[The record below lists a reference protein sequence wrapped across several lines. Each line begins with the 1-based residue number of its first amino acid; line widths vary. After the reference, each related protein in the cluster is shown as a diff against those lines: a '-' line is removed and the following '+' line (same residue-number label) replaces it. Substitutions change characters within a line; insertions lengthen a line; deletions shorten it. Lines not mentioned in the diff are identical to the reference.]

1 MTGLIIRFL
10 QRFLPVNF
18 IVFATIFGISC
29 VKNVGLTA
37 QHPILYWMIHY
48 TNYIDSYVI
57 NDSYFNLYL
66 SIFIG
71 VNLYLIFWAIKNYK
85 YLNLP
90 YAMGIYNQ
98 AKQFEGHEKRTKIH
112 FDKFI
117 KKKKYSK
124 NRFSLYFK
132 NWVSIEPKK
141 YNVLKEDIAQYL
153 RWDGDI
159 KIYRNKSKGVELFF
173 YKLPNIYHSSTLM
186 YKLKIIN
193 FGCSLKGDYIIPFS
207 ELTHTIVVGESG
219 SGKSNFMHHLLSSFI
234 SSKTEIAK
242 VELIDLKGTELF
254 IYQGIK
260 YMQFIDEL
268 IQVRNTL
275 LTVRDKMKERFE
287 EMKINGEQL
296 YCGKYHFIVI
306 DEIGTIG
313 TYPDKKLRDEIF
325 NLMIEIA
332 QKGRAAKILF
342 FIFAQKIDSTNI
354 PSNVLANLQTRILM
368 KTDSDFNI
376 NNTIG
381 KKEDLENITIL
392 NPDSFPRGRAIIKN
406 GYTSE
411 KVLVQFPLIELKKE
425 YREMLMAK

>member
-1 MTGLIIRFL
+1 MLGLTVRVL
-10 QRFLPVNF
+10 QRCLALNF
-18 IVFATIFGISC
+18 FVILAIQVSSYI
-29 VKNVGLTA
+29 KNVGLTA
-37 QHPILYWMIHY
+37 QHILYWVLHY
-48 TNYIDSYVI
+48 PSYIESYVI
-57 NDSYFNLYL
+57 NDSYHNFYL
-66 SIFIG
+66 FMLVLINS
-71 VNLYLIFWAIKNYK
+71 YLIFWAYRNYR

-90 YAMGIYNQ
+90 YAMGLYNQ
-98 AKQFEGHEKRTKIH
+98 ARQFEEHEKRTKVY
-112 FDKFI
+112 FDKFVE
-117 KKKKYSK
+117 KKKYSK
-124 NRFSLYFK
+124 DKFSLFFN
-132 NWVSIEPKK
+132 NWISIEPKS
-141 YNVLKEDIAQYL
+141 YNDKLESIAQYL
-153 RWDGDI
+153 GWSGDI
-159 KIYRNKSKGVELFF
+159 KVFRHKSKGVELYF
-173 YKLPNIYHSSTLM
+173 YKLPEKYYTFFST
-186 YKLKIIN
+186 YKIGQIN
-193 FGCSLKGDYIIPFS
+193 FGKSLRGNYFIPFN

-234 SSKTEIAK
+234 TSKYEIEDI
-242 VELIDLKGTELF
+242 ELIDLKGTELF
-254 IYQGIK
+254 IYKDIE
-260 YMQFIDEL
+260 YMHFHDEVV
-268 IQVRNTL
+268 QVRDTL
-275 LTVRDKMKERFE
+275 LTLRDKMKKRFE
-287 EMKINGEQL
+287 HMKDNEEQL
-296 YCGKYHFIVI
+296 FSGKHHFIVI

-332 QKGRAAKILF
+332 QKGRAAKILL

-425 YREMLMAK
+425 YRDMLAK

>member
-18 IVFATIFGISC
+18 LIFFAILIVSY

-37 QHPILYWMIHY
+37 QQPILYWIIRY
-48 TNYIDSYVI
+48 TNYIETFVI
-57 NDSYFNLYL
+57 NDSYFNLYI
-66 SIFIG
+66 SILAVI
-71 VNLYLIFWAIKNYK
+71 NSYMIFWAIKNYR

-98 AKQFEGHEKRTKIH
+98 VKQFEGHEKRTKVH

-117 KKKKYSK
+117 KKKCYGQD
-124 NRFSLYFK
+124 RFSLYFK
-132 NWVSIEPKK
+132 NWVSVEPKK
-141 YNVLKEDIAQYL
+141 YNDVKEDIAQYL
-153 RWDGDI
+153 GWNGDI
-159 KIYRNKSKGVELFF
+159 KIYNYKTRGVELFF
-173 YKLPNIYHSSTLM
+173 YKLPNIYHSSILM
-186 YKLKIIN
+186 YKANQIS
-193 FGCSLKGDYIIPFS
+193 FGRSLKGDYIIPFN
-207 ELTHTIVVGESG
+207 ELTHMIVVGESG
-219 SGKSNFMHHLLSSFI
+219 SGKSNVMHHLLSSFI
-234 SSKTEIAK
+234 SSKNEIEEI
-242 VELIDLKGTELF
+242 ELIDLKGTELF
-254 IYQGIK
+254 IYHGIE
-260 YMQFIDEL
+260 YMHFIDE
-268 IQVRNTL
+268 IVHVRDTL

-287 EMKINGEQL
+287 HMKSEGEQL
-296 YCGKYHFIVI
+296 FSGKYHFIVI
-306 DEIGTIG
+306 DEIGTLG

-332 QKGRAAKILF
+332 QKGRAAKILL

-354 PSNVLANLQTRILM
+354 PSNVLANLQTRVLM

-381 KKEDLENITIL
+381 KKEDLENITVL

-406 GYTSE
+406 GFTSE

-425 YREMLMAK
+425 YRDMLAK